1 MRERGAKDE
10 WRRTM
15 AQAGDV
21 LRNDRT
27 EKQRIMLRKTAS
39 ETAGALLEMEA
50 FYKPGGKYPP
60 DHYHPHQDERF
71 EVLAGSVNVRRGGVE
86 MTYSAGQS
94 FDVPRGTAHTFRNG
108 GGEEARVIWQ
118 VRPALKTQQFYE
130 TLFGLAAD
138 GRTNRDGVPHL
149 LQLAVMLQDYGD
161 EFVLSSPPRFLQRA
175 VFPVLAWIGRCLGY
189 RSSYD
194 RYSGPEALYA
204 AALPTK
210 PYTARA
216 SIWIDRPAQEVFGV
230 VANYNNDA
238 EWRNVISMRQTPGGE
253 ARVGAVNREEI
264 DFLGKRYVTVS
275 TITGVQPGVYVTW
288 EATESTFPIAGW
300 RLVTAENGGAR
311 FTEAVTADMRGLNR
325 LMAPMMV
332 GALAKQMEA
341 EVGALKRML
350 EQRAYKPAPAL
361 RHEAT

>member
-1 MRERGAKDE
+1 
-10 WRRTM
+10 M
-15 AQAGDV
+15 AQTGVV

-27 EKQRIMLRKTAS
+27 EKQRIVLRKTAS

-50 FYKPGGKYPP
+50 VYKPGGHSPP
-60 DHYHPHQDERF
+60 DHYHPQQDERF
-71 EVLAGSVNVRRGGVE
+71 EVLAGAINVRRDGVE

-94 FDVPRGTAHTFRNG
+94 FDIPRGTTHTFRNG

-118 VRPALKTQQFYE
+118 VRPALKTQRFYE
-130 TLFGLAAD
+130 TLWGLAAD

-149 LQLAVMLQDYGD
+149 LQLAVMLQDYRD
-161 EFVLSSPPRFLQRA
+161 EFVLSSPPQFVQRA
-175 VFPVLAWIGRCLGY
+175 VFPALAWIGRRLGY
-189 RSSYD
+189 RGYYD
-194 RYSGPEALYA
+194 RYSGPEAAYA
-204 AALPTK
+204 AVLPTK

-216 SIWIDRPAQEVFGV
+216 SIWIDRPAQDVFDV

-238 EWRNVISMRQTPGGE
+238 AWRKVISMRQTPGGE

-275 TITGVQPGVYVTW
+275 TITGLQAGVYVTW
-288 EATESTFPIAGW
+288 EATESTFPLAGW

-311 FTEAVTADMRGLNR
+311 FTEAVTADMHGLNR

-332 GALAKQMEA
+332 AALNKQMAA

-350 EQRAYKPAPAL
+350 EQRGCALAPAL
-361 RHEAT
+361 GHEAT